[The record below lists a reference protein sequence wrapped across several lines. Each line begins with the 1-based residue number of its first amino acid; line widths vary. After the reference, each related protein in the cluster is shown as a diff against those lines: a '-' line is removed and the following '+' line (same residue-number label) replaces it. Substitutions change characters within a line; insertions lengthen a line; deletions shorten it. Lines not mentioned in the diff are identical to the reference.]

1 MGAVSYGLQGRTVL
15 ITGAAGGIGQALARA
30 FAAQGVRLILL
41 DRVDA
46 TSTLD
51 WIRRDLTPSVRAEP
65 TSVRAEPNSVRA
77 EPVEA
82 TSAAQA
88 LRQAQGERGI
98 SVPAE
103 PNSVRAEPVEAL
115 SILCDLSD
123 AQQVAAVVEQVRER
137 WGTLDVLVN
146 NAGTEYPTPLDD
158 TAPDAMERWAG
169 LLDNNVTS
177 MVRLTQALLPL
188 LPRGASVINQSSIWG
203 RIGVAGF
210 SAYAASKH
218 AVVGLTRSLALELG
232 PRGIRVNAVCPG
244 WVRTDAALRSLTAMA
259 QEQGRSEAEVERGIL
274 ARQAVAEMLTPDDLA
289 GVFLFL
295 ASEGARPLTGQ
306 CLVASHGEV
315 MA

>member
-1 MGAVSYGLQGRTVL
+1 MSALHYGLQDKAVL

-30 FAAQGVRLILL
+30 FAAQGARLLLL
-41 DRVDA
+41 DRADTGLHDLA
-46 TSTLD
+46 TALGA
-51 WIRRDLTPSVRAEP
+51 RAA
-65 TSVRAEPNSVRA
+65 V
-77 EPVEA
+77 
-82 TSAAQA
+82 
-88 LRQAQGERGI
+88 
-98 SVPAE
+98 
-103 PNSVRAEPVEAL
+103 
-115 SILCDLSD
+115 CDLGD
-123 AQQVAAVVEQVRER
+123 AAQVAAVANGVRER

-146 NAGTEYPTPLDD
+146 NAGTEFPTPIDD
-158 TAPDAMERWAG
+158 TAPDAMARWAG

-188 LPRGASVINQSSIWG
+188 LPRGASIINQSSIWG
-203 RIGVAGF
+203 RIGVVGF

-244 WVRTDAALRSLTAMA
+244 WVRTAAALRSLSAMA
-259 QEQGRSEAEVERGIL
+259 LAQGRSEAEVEREIL
-274 ARQAVAEMLTPDDLA
+274 SKQAMPLMLTPEDLA

-295 ASEGARPLTGQ
+295 ASAGATPLTGQ

>member
-1 MGAVSYGLQGRTVL
+1 MDYGLQGKTVL
-15 ITGAAGGIGQALARA
+15 ITGAAGGIGSALARA
-30 FAAQGVRLILL
+30 FAAQGARLMLL
-41 DRVDA
+41 DRPDTALPALSAELDA
-46 TSTLD
+46 TAAAC
-51 WIRRDLTPSVRAEP
+51 DLGD
-65 TSVRAEPNSVRA
+65 
-77 EPVEA
+77 
-82 TSAAQA
+82 AAQ
-88 LRQAQGERGI
+88 
-98 SVPAE
+98 
-103 PNSVRAEPVEAL
+103 
-115 SILCDLSD
+115 
-123 AQQVAAVVEQVRER
+123 VARIATQVRER

-146 NAGTEYPTPLDD
+146 NAGTEYPTPLADE
-158 TAPDAMERWAG
+158 APDAMARWSG

-244 WVRTDAALRSLTAMA
+244 WVRTAAALRSLTAMA
-259 QEQGRSEAEVERGIL
+259 QEQGRSETEVEREIL
-274 ARQAVAEMLTPDDLA
+274 ARQAMPVMLTPEDLA

-295 ASEGARPLTGQ
+295 ASEGASPLTGQ
-306 CLVASHGEV
+306 CIVASHGEV

>member
-1 MGAVSYGLQGRTVL
+1 MDYRLQGKTVL
-15 ITGAAGGIGQALARA
+15 ITGAAGGIGSALARA
-30 FAAQGVRLILL
+30 FAVQGARLMLL
-41 DRVDA
+41 DRPDTALPALSAELDA
-46 TSTLD
+46 T
-51 WIRRDLTPSVRAEP
+51 
-65 TSVRAEPNSVRA
+65 
-77 EPVEA
+77 A
-82 TSAAQA
+82 T
-88 LRQAQGERGI
+88 
-98 SVPAE
+98 V
-103 PNSVRAEPVEAL
+103 
-115 SILCDLSD
+115 CDLGD
-123 AQQVAAVVEQVRER
+123 TAQVARIATQVRKR

-146 NAGTEYPTPLDD
+146 NAGTEYPTPLADE
-158 TAPDAMERWAG
+158 APDAMARWSG

-244 WVRTDAALRSLTAMA
+244 WVRTAAALRSLSAMA
-259 QEQGRSEAEVERGIL
+259 QEQGRSEAEVEREIL
-274 ARQAVAEMLTPDDLA
+274 SKQAMPVMLTPKDLA

-295 ASEGARPLTGQ
+295 ASEGASPLTGQ
-306 CLVASHGEV
+306 CIVASHGEV

>member
-1 MGAVSYGLQGRTVL
+1 MATDHGLQGKTVL

-30 FAAQGVRLILL
+30 FAAQGARLMLL
-41 DRVDA
+41 DRTA
-46 TSTLD
+46 TGLSAVASELGAT
-51 WIRRDLTPSVRAEP
+51 A
-65 TSVRAEPNSVRA
+65 
-77 EPVEA
+77 VE
-82 TSAAQA
+82 
-88 LRQAQGERGI
+88 
-98 SVPAE
+98 
-103 PNSVRAEPVEAL
+103 
-115 SILCDLSD
+115 CDLSD
-123 AQQVAAVVEQVRER
+123 PQQVAAVAEQLRQAC
-137 WGTLDVLVN
+137 GQLDVLLN
-146 NAGTEYPTPLDD
+146 NAGTEYPTPLEDA
-158 TAPDAMERWAG
+158 APESMTRWAS

-188 LPRGASVINQSSIWG
+188 LPSGASVINQSSIWG

-244 WVRTDAALRSLTAMA
+244 WIRTEAAMRSLTAMA
-259 QEQGRSEAEVERGIL
+259 REQGRSGAEVEREIL
-274 ARQAVAEMLTPDDLA
+274 ARQAVPEMLSPADIA

-295 ASEGARPLTGQ
+295 ASSESRSLTGQ

>member
-1 MGAVSYGLQGRTVL
+1 MAGVNHGLQGKTVL
-15 ITGAAGGIGQALARA
+15 ITGAAGGIGSALARA
-30 FAAQGVRLILL
+30 FAAQGVRLMLL
-41 DRVDA
+41 DR
-46 TSTLD
+46 TSTSLPALGAELD
-51 WIRRDLTPSVRAEP
+51 AITAE
-65 TSVRAEPNSVRA
+65 
-77 EPVEA
+77 
-82 TSAAQA
+82 
-88 LRQAQGERGI
+88 
-98 SVPAE
+98 
-103 PNSVRAEPVEAL
+103 
-115 SILCDLSD
+115 CDLGD
-123 AQQVAAVVEQVRER
+123 TEQVAAVVAQVRER
-137 WGTLDVLVN
+137 WGHLDVLVN

-158 TAPDAMERWAG
+158 AAADSMDRWSS

-188 LPRGASVINQSSIWG
+188 LPKGASVINQSSIWG

-244 WVRTDAALRSLTAMA
+244 WIRTDAALRSLTAMA
-259 QEQGRSEAEVERGIL
+259 REQGRTEAEVERDIL
-274 ARQAVAEMLTPDDLA
+274 SRQAVPDMLTPADIA

-295 ASEGARPLTGQ
+295 ASSESRSLTGQ

>member
-1 MGAVSYGLQGRTVL
+1 MAVDHGLEGKTVL

-30 FAAQGVRLILL
+30 FAAQGVRLMLL
-41 DRVDA
+41 DRTGTGLSLVASELGA
-46 TSTLD
+46 T
-51 WIRRDLTPSVRAEP
+51 A
-65 TSVRAEPNSVRA
+65 
-77 EPVEA
+77 VE
-82 TSAAQA
+82 
-88 LRQAQGERGI
+88 
-98 SVPAE
+98 
-103 PNSVRAEPVEAL
+103 
-115 SILCDLSD
+115 CDLGD
-123 AQQVAAVVEQVRER
+123 TQQVAAVADQVRDA
-137 WGTLDVLVN
+137 WGQLDVLVN

-158 TAPDAMERWAG
+158 AAPDAMTRWAG

-177 MVRLTQALLPL
+177 MVRLMQALLPL

-218 AVVGLTRSLALELG
+218 AVIGLTRSLALELG

-244 WVRTDAALRSLTAMA
+244 WIRTEAAMRSLTAMA
-259 QEQGRSEAEVERGIL
+259 HEQGRSEAEVEREIL
-274 ARQAVAEMLTPDDLA
+274 ARQAVPEMLTPADIA

-295 ASEGARPLTGQ
+295 ASTESRSLTGQ